1 MKFESL
7 FHFYYC
13 RSCEG
18 RYKTRATPTWEL
30 KYLSSFH
37 KLEAVRERKKK
48 KQWQL
53 LLEEVGKQP
62 IES

>member
-37 KLEAVRERKKK
+37 KLEAVRDRKKK
-48 KQWQL
+48 KKNNGSFCWR
-53 LLEEVGKQP
+53 K
-62 IES
+62 